1 MNSPEKGSMVKFWW
15 KPLRAYKLKDT
26 IWEQIGWKVS
36 NLVDT
41 KTYENFRKGAVA
53 HPHAGKNTHLRRK
66 KHHRGHLGSIETKMW
81 VPYRRMKMSLEDLRS
96 IMGDNE
102 TRKMNLSEP
111 DGLTIENVRM
121 LMDLLPNDDVLNRI
135 GSVQPEE
142 LTEMESFI
150 LGMCE
155 SVPNVERRLRSL
167 QIYWTFQENIAAHEN
182 NLMRQYEAIRG
193 IQNSQSLVQVLGM
206 IRTIGNFLNHGSQL
220 GSQHAFEL

>member
-1 MNSPEKGSMVKFWW
+1 MPCPYPPVEESTNSPEKGSMVKFWW
-15 KPLRAYKLKDT
+15 KPLRAYKLTGT

-41 KTYENFRKGAVA
+41 KKLYENFRKGAVA
-53 HPHAGKNTHLRRK
+53 HPHAGINTHLRRK

-102 TRKMNLSEP
+102 TCEMNLSEP

-135 GSVQPEE
+135 GSVCGVFFDSYPPKYYEHHSYHYT
-142 LTEMESFI
+142 LKKISFVY
-150 LGMCE
+150 
-155 SVPNVERRLRSL
+155 SSPVS
-167 QIYWTFQENIAAHEN
+167 
-182 NLMRQYEAIRG
+182 
-193 IQNSQSLVQVLGM
+193 S
-206 IRTIGNFLNHGSQL
+206 
-220 GSQHAFEL
+220 